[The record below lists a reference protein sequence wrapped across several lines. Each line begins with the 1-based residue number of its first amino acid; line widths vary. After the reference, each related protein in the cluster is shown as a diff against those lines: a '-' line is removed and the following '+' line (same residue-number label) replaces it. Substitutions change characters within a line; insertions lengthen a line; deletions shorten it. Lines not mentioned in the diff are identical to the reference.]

1 MQADTS
7 CAVRFSGHRDEDE
20 PGDHSFVS
28 MSVMTSVKQYDTPNN
43 VSIKHFMIHVRR
55 PCFCTC
61 IAKIRALAVHAQE
74 TALKRPVAST
84 DPSTLFPLSLP
95 CHQAVSPTTS
105 PPAHICHFIKEAPQ
119 TTYTTSFMFH
129 TIGARG
135 VTVGITLGGP
145 RKVDTMDKI
154 GHISI
159 QVEALRAGTAS

>member
-105 PPAHICHFIKEAPQ
+105 PPCSYMPFYKRSPPNNIHNLIHVPYNRSTWGNGRDNAWRASEGRHDGQNWTHFD
-119 TTYTTSFMFH
+119 S
-129 TIGARG
+129 G
-135 VTVGITLGGP
+135 
-145 RKVDTMDKI
+145 
-154 GHISI
+154 
-159 QVEALRAGTAS
+159 